1 METLKYIELLKSKK
15 LKVTQHRLEILRFL
29 DNNRT
34 HPSLEQV
41 YSYMKDKFPSISKM
55 TVYNVIDSLVGSRII
70 NSMRFVNSTEL
81 HVDFDMNTHFHFICS
96 KCGKIYDIDSELD
109 LEKILSNC
117 GHKADDYN
125 VNIYGK
131 CRKCIKK

>member
-1 METLKYIELLKSKK
+1 MELNIYIELLKNKN

-29 DNNRT
+29 DKNRT

-41 YSYMKDKFPSISKM
+41 YSYIKEKFPSISKM
-55 TVYNVIDSLVGSRII
+55 TVYNVIDSLIENKII

-81 HVDFDMNTHFHFICS
+81 HVDFEIDTHFHFVCS
-96 KCGKIYDIDSELD
+96 KCGHIYDIDSELD
-109 LEKILSNC
+109 LEKILKNG

-125 VNIYGK
+125 VNIYGVCKK
-131 CRKCIKK
+131 CLKK

>member
-1 METLKYIELLKSKK
+1 MELKEYMEILKAKG

-29 DNNRT
+29 DTNRT

-41 YSYMKDKFPSISKM
+41 YSYMKEKFPSISKM
-55 TVYNVIDSLVGSRII
+55 TVYNVVELLIKNGII

-81 HVDFDMNTHFHFICS
+81 HVDFDIKTHCHFVCS
-96 KCGKIYDIDSELD
+96 KCGHIYDIDSD
-109 LEKILSNC
+109 IGIQKIIKNS

-125 VNIYGK
+125 LNIYGT
-131 CRKCIKK
+131 CRKCQKK